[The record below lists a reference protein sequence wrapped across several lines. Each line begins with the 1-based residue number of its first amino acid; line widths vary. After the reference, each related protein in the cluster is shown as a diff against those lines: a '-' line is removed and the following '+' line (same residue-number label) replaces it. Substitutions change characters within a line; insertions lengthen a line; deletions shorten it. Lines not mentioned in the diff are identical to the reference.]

1 MINELRNAVAID
13 IDIVQ
18 GIVYWTDVEHD
29 SLQRAKIGA
38 HNNSFE
44 TVIQFNLESP
54 EGIAVDW
61 VGRKIYWTD
70 RYPGK
75 IEVSELDGRN
85 RAVLISENVQ
95 RPRAIVVHP
104 KYR

>member
-1 MINELRNAVAID
+1 MD
-13 IDIVQ
+13 IDIQQ
-18 GIVYWTDVEHD
+18 GMVYWTDIVHD
-29 SLQRAKIGA
+29 SIHRAKIGA

-44 TVIQFNLESP
+44 IVTQFNLESP

-61 VGRKIYWTD
+61 IGRKLYWTD
-70 RYPGK
+70 GTPGK
-75 IEVSELDGRN
+75 IEVSELNGRN

-104 KYR
+104 EYR

>member
-1 MINELRNAVAID
+1 MI
-13 IDIVQ
+13 
-18 GIVYWTDVEHD
+18 YWTDIVHD
-29 SLQRAKIGA
+29 SIQRAKIGA

-61 VGRKIYWTD
+61 IGRKLYWTD
-70 RYPGK
+70 RSPGK
-75 IEVSELDGRN
+75 VEVSELDGRN
-85 RAVLISENVQ
+85 RAVLISENVK